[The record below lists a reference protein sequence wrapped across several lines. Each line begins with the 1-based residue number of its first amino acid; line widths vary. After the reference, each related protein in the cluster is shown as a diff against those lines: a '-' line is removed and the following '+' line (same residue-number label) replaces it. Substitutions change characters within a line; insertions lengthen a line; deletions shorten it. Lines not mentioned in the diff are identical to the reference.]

1 MLDINQVNG
10 VTVIALE
17 ESYDALD
24 PEKLGALDEAL
35 LGEAAV
41 VDTPRM
47 VIDMSKTTYINS
59 SFIETAFRTWKR
71 VQQKGGEM
79 AFCCLNPFC
88 KEVLEVTRLDQIWTL
103 CDTREAAIQAVSGK
117 A

>member
-1 MLDINQVNG
+1 MLDIRQVND
-10 VTVIALE
+10 VTVIELE

-24 PEKLGALDEAL
+24 PDKLGALDETL
-35 LGEAAV
+35 LSEADAA
-41 VDTPRM
+41 DKPRL
-47 VIDMSKTTYINS
+47 VIDMSRTTYINS

-103 CDTREAAIQAVSGK
+103 CDSRDAALKAVS